1 MRYDWSK
8 APEQAV
14 AGVREG
20 RMGAGYGFWVT
31 VTPNG
36 KEVFSGAWPS
46 WQISFQAMDPSA
58 ILDDS
63 GDWRESM
70 ELRPRDTTS

>member
-8 APEQAV
+8 APKGAI
-14 AGVREG
+14 AGVREEDG
-20 RMGAGYGFWVT
+20 SGVWVRT
-31 VTPNG
+31 IPTSMYWVQR
-36 KEVFSGAWPS
+36 FLD
-46 WQISFQAMDPSA
+46 MDPSA

-70 ELRPRDTTS
+70 ELRPKEIEK